1 MHVWLAEATA
11 EQRTLLV
18 SRYDPYDSHSGS
30 EMVLSF
36 SVCEGQCSL
45 SLLNASELDWKP
57 MQRLTMPSLP
67 LVGLLGILKIDTD
80 VFLACVTHASRVGS
94 WQAGKFV
101 DCVRS
106 VTFFCVNRSLSEDDL
121 SRQNEAGVPTTSES
135 PYASIRKYLQSGSFF
150 FAEHNALDLTRRVA
164 QTSAFV
170 DLDQG
175 FASPY
180 AWNAYMMEPIL
191 HYRARITP
199 SCRADLD
206 QAAFFLLL
214 IQGFV
219 GIASIPLGPARNS
232 TASLAVVSRL
242 SAQRAGTRFNAR
254 GIDDQGN
261 AANFVETETILAF
274 GEKLFSFVQLR
285 GSVPIYWEQ
294 QGMQALTPK
303 IQITRTGLASEFA
316 TQQHMQRLLDDYGR
330 VFVLDLL
337 GTRDAE
343 TLLSHAY
350 VGQIDR
356 LLTHLSSSDS
366 PGHLRYYNF
375 DFHTI
380 TKATGGLDGTRAELD
395 RLHNVQTQRQQFGY
409 TLVHLNASHQDF
421 VMMQTGVFR
430 VNCFDCLD
438 RTNVV
443 QGCLSHS
450 TLRDFF
456 ITIRREKYQDP
467 SLALLQQATNLPE
480 SLWPIHGQ
488 LWAQNGDILS
498 QINTGTGSLNSDYT
512 RTGVKKSFT
521 GMLSDAA
528 KSASRMYMNNF
539 QDASKQ
545 QAIDTLLGTRS
556 GQEQVIL
563 FDPVYRAVHDQ
574 LETRRMEY
582 THTENWRMFLGTYNV
597 CAQAAQRLD
606 PWLQHAK
613 GADIIAIGLQ
623 EIVPLTAQQ
632 MLTSSAAEPM
642 QHWERMILHALRN
655 EDDSY
660 VVLRCELLFATSLIV
675 LVKDSMLK
683 HVHNVEATTK
693 KTGFRG
699 MSGNKGGVAIRMD
712 VHDTGVC
719 FVGSHLA
726 AGNTNVDERNN
737 DFGSIARGMQFPRGR
752 TISSHPHVFW
762 LGDLNY
768 RLDSLSSAEVRGLCA
783 EISANP
789 DADAARGV
797 LAKLHQHDQL
807 KSAQASHAAFD
818 EYSEGPLLFK
828 PTYKYDLHSDTY
840 DSSEKA
846 RTPAWTD
853 RILYRTNMKRAKAIQ
868 LDSYGCID
876 LRISDHRPV
885 YATIRADIDVVDTQ
899 KRTALQDQLLGTLND
914 QQSTLLPSPSD
925 TQQQWWKLG
934 SPLAPIADDT
944 PGNPFLSTHT
954 LPATHRTKPPP
965 MPPRPHTQRTSQAG
979 PGNVSQ
985 ISSADVPP
993 IPQRPDLG

>member
-18 SRYDPYDSHSGS
+18 SRHDPYDSELGC

-36 SVCEGQCSL
+36 SVCAGQCSL

-57 MQRLTMPSLP
+57 MRRLTMPSVP
-67 LVGLLGILKIDTD
+67 LIGLLGILKIGTD
-80 VFLACVTHASRVGS
+80 VFLACVTHANRVGS
-94 WQAGKFV
+94 WQAGKYI
-101 DCVRS
+101 DCVRN
-106 VTFFCVNRSLSEDDL
+106 VTFFCVNRSLNEENASG
-121 SRQNEAGVPTTSES
+121 QNEVGVTTPSET
-135 PYASIRKYLQSGSFF
+135 PYASIRKYLTSGSFF

-164 QTSAFV
+164 QTSPFV

-191 HYRARITP
+191 HYRARVTP

-219 GIASIPLGPARNS
+219 GIASIPIGPARNQK
-232 TASLAVVSRL
+232 ASLAVVSRL
-242 SAQRAGTRFNAR
+242 SARRAGTRFNAR

-274 GEKLFSFVQLR
+274 GEEVFSFVQLR

-294 QGMQALTPK
+294 QGMQALNAK
-303 IQITRTGLASEFA
+303 IQITRTGVASESA
-316 TQQHMQRLLDDYGR
+316 TGQHIQRLLDDYGR

-350 VGQIDR
+350 AGQINR
-356 LLTHLSSSDS
+356 LVTLLPSSDT
-366 PGHLRYYNF
+366 PGNLRYYNF

-380 TKATGGLDGTRAELD
+380 TKAAGGLDGTRAELD

-409 TLVHLNASHQDF
+409 TLVHISATHQDLIM
-421 VMMQTGVFR
+421 VQTGVFR

-456 ITIRREKYQDP
+456 ITIRREKYQDA
-467 SLALLQQATNLPE
+467 SLALLQQASDLPE
-480 SLWPIHGQ
+480 SLWSIHGQ

-512 RTGVKKSFT
+512 RTGVKKTFT
-521 GMLSDAA
+521 GLLSDAA

-574 LETRRMEY
+574 LETRRNEY

-597 CAQAAQRLD
+597 CAQPAQRLD
-606 PWLQHAK
+606 LWLQHAK
-613 GADIIAIGLQ
+613 GADILAIGLQ

-642 QHWERMILHALRN
+642 QYWERMILHALRN
-655 EDDSY
+655 EDEPY

-726 AGNTNVDERNN
+726 AGSTNVDERNN

-752 TISSHPHVFW
+752 TIASHTHVFW

-783 EISANP
+783 EMSANP
-789 DADAARGV
+789 DTDAARGV
-797 LAKLHQHDQL
+797 LAKLYQHDQL
-807 KSAQASHAAFD
+807 KLAQASHAAFE

-828 PTYKYDLHSDTY
+828 PTYKYDLHSDNY

-846 RTPAWTD
+846 RAPAWTD
-853 RILYRTNMKRAKAIQ
+853 RILYRTNMKRAQAIQ
-868 LDSYGCID
+868 LDSYDCVD

-899 KRTALQDQLLGTLND
+899 RRTALQDQLLGTLND
-914 QQSTLLPSPSD
+914 QQPSLLPLPSD
-925 TQQQWWKLG
+925 ALQQWWKLG
-934 SPLAPIADDT
+934 APLAPIADDT
-944 PGNPFLSTHT
+944 PGNPFASTDP
-954 LPATHRTKPPP
+954 LPATRRTKPPP
-965 MPPRPHTQRTSQAG
+965 MPPRPHTQRTSQVG
-979 PGNVSQ
+979 PDNVSQ
-985 ISSADVPP
+985 IPSADVPP